1 MGNSEQQRC
10 PAETYLYAPISQ
22 KSLVASKARS
32 ADAENQTACTEQDPA
47 SQETLE
53 ELPALATSLPRETP
67 CQQGFRL
74 RRVCEFGVLTGIQ
87 LWPHRQVFQEE
98 LSPGSCPSS

>member
-53 ELPALATSLPRETP
+53 ELPALATS
-67 CQQGFRL
+67 CQG
-74 RRVCEFGVLTGIQ
+74 RRPASRASDFVGSVNLVC
-87 LWPHRQVFQEE
+87 
-98 LSPGSCPSS
+98 